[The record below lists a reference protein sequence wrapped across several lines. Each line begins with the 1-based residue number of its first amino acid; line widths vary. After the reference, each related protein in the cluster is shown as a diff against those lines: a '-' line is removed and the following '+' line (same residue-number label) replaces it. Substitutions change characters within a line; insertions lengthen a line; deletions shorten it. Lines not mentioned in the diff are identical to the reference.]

1 MLVACGGIGE
11 VSSAGTAQA
20 GSGAGGGTRGP
31 TIQGTPRSSV
41 AVGQAYSFQPATSA
55 DSGTLTFSAQNLPS
69 WLTLDRT
76 TGRLSGTPTDADVG
90 SYAGVTIEVSDGA
103 STARLGP
110 FTITVSAIGSG
121 TASLSWTAPTQN
133 ADGSALTD
141 LAGYVVVY
149 GLSPTSL
156 TQTITISNP
165 SVTTYVVENLSSGMW
180 YFAVQATNS
189 RGMLSD
195 LSSVASK
202 TIS

>member
-1 MLVACGGIGE
+1 M
-11 VSSAGTAQA
+11 
-20 GSGAGGGTRGP
+20 
-31 TIQGTPRSSV
+31 
-41 AVGQAYSFQPATSA
+41 GQAYSFQPATSA